1 MEQRESIMG
10 TFGRVR
16 LLWMAGAVAVLA
28 GSAIP
33 ARAQDDVADDQQRGV
48 ARISLI
54 NGEVSVK
61 RGDAAEWVAGV
72 VNAPLLSDDRISTA
86 PNSRAEVQF
95 DASNLIRIGGN
106 AEVHLAQLEY
116 GRFQLQIARGT
127 VSYVVL
133 RPSSANVEVDTPS
146 VSVRPSKQ
154 GVYRITVSESG
165 ETEVI
170 ARAGEVE
177 VFTPR
182 GSEWVNTGK
191 MMIARGTAADPQFQ
205 IVN

>member
-1 MEQRESIMG
+1 MG
-10 TFGRVR
+10 SNRRFRMLALTS
-16 LLWMAGAVAVLA
+16 LVLA
-28 GSAIP
+28 GAIAP
-33 ARAQDDVADDQQRGV
+33 VRAQDADDQQRGV

-133 RPSSANVEVDTPS
+133 RPSSSNVEVDTPS

-154 GVYRITVSESG
+154 GVYRI
-165 ETEVI
+165 
-170 ARAGEVE
+170 
-177 VFTPR
+177 
-182 GSEWVNTGK
+182 N
-191 MMIARGTAADPQFQ
+191 
-205 IVN
+205 